1 MELLGKYNIPVI
13 DYPMKD
19 KDTMLLKVA
28 LNGTRTPADHP
39 AIPMTPAQQAR
50 EAKLAVAA
58 GAGAVHVHIRN
69 AEGKESLAPDDLAA
83 TLPAIRAAC
92 PGVPVGISTGEWI
105 VPDVPER
112 LALISAWNVLPDFV
126 SVNMDEP
133 GAVDVAK
140 LLLEKGVG
148 VEAGVWDAKAGE
160 ILLESGLAGR
170 CLRVL
175 IEPGEEPEA
184 PATILEIEAILDKME
199 TPLPRLLHGSGATA
213 WEFIK
218 LAAER
223 GYDTRVG
230 FEDVLTLPDGSY
242 AESNAALV
250 AAARGIISG

>member
-1 MELLGKYNIPVI
+1 MERVNEFKIAR
-13 DYPMKD
+13 DS
-19 KDTMLLKVA
+19 MLLKVA

-39 AIPMTPAQQAR
+39 AIPITPTQQAR

-58 GAGAVHVHIRN
+58 GAGAVHVHVRN
-69 AEGKESLAPDDLAA
+69 AQGKESLAPGDLAA
-83 TLPAIRAAC
+83 ALQAIRAAC
-92 PGVPVGISTGEWI
+92 PGVPVGISTGEWM
-105 VPDVPER
+105 VPDLQQR
-112 LALISAWNVLPDFV
+112 LALIRAWKVLPDFA
-126 SVNMDEP
+126 SVNMDEA
-133 GAVDVAK
+133 GAVEVAE

-160 ILLESGLAGR
+160 ILLENRLAGR

-175 IEPGEEPEA
+175 IEPGEAPEA
-184 PATILEIEAILDKME
+184 PATIHKIEAVLDKME

-218 LAAER
+218 LAAQR

-230 FEDVLTLPDGSY
+230 FEDVLTLPDGSP

-250 AAARGIISG
+250 AAAKGIISG